1 MDPLDAAL
9 LGLVEG
15 VTEYLPVSST
25 GHLILAEH
33 LLGIPAGPAADAFA
47 IAIQGGAI
55 LAVLFALR
63 ERSAQLVRG
72 LAGRDAA
79 GRALLVALAV
89 SFAPAAAIG
98 LAFDDWIE
106 AHLFGLWPVVG
117 AWFVGGAA
125 LLWFER
131 WRRAHTGAL
140 SVEQLSL
147 RAALA
152 IGLFQCLALVPGTSR
167 SLATLAGGLVVGLS
181 LSAAVEYSFL
191 LGVLTL
197 GAASG
202 YAALK
207 HGRLMLDT
215 FGAPPLAIGALVA
228 FASALL
234 VVRWLLAYV
243 RTRDLSIFGWY
254 RIALAL
260 AVAAWLRYGGGA
272 A

>member
-25 GHLILAEH
+25 GHLILAER

-55 LAVLFALR
+55 LAVLWALR
-63 ERSAQLVRG
+63 ARTAQLARG

-106 AHLFGLWPVVG
+106 AHLFGLRPVVG
-117 AWFVGGAA
+117 AWFVGGVG

-131 WRRAHTGAL
+131 WRRARVGGPLEAL
-140 SVEQLSL
+140 TV
-147 RAALA
+147 RAALV
-152 IGLFQCLALVPGTSR
+152 IGLFQCLALWPGTSR
-167 SLATLAGGLVVGLS
+167 SLATLVGGLCVG
-181 LSAAVEYSFL
+181 
-191 LGVLTL
+191 
-197 GAASG
+197 
-202 YAALK
+202 
-207 HGRLMLDT
+207 
-215 FGAPPLAIGALVA
+215 
-228 FASALL
+228 
-234 VVRWLLAYV
+234 
-243 RTRDLSIFGWY
+243 
-254 RIALAL
+254 
-260 AVAAWLRYGGGA
+260 
-272 A
+272 